1 MLFCIMLFCITSV
14 LYQIAPPSA
23 RGWPAASS
31 RIPRAEGEPRSGG
44 YRGAFSAQYERS
56 WRVLPVSGGVL
67 GAIFERARLFCER
80 AGIEPARVRVCRL
93 SALPSFYAA
102 SMSPSSFSSSH
113 VSSFRFTLIPPK
125 TDLSSLSTF
134 MTTCRSIARF
144 SARSSRLARDL
155 SSRRPAAVQSWLPCL
170 LLVLAIWYNAESLN
184 GVCRRIR

>member
-1 MLFCIMLFCITSV
+1 MRWKC
-14 LYQIAPPSA
+14 
-23 RGWPAASS
+23 SS
-31 RIPRAEGEPRSGG
+31 SQQP
-44 YRGAFSAQYERS
+44 AFSAQYERS
-56 WRVLPVSGGVL
+56 WRVLPVSGGVP

-102 SMSPSSFSSSH
+102 SISPSSFSSSY

-155 SSRRPAAVQSWLPCL
+155 SSSKSMSSIQCIAVHRFHAPVRADGLERMPCERCRVHAFFFLPHL
-170 LLVLAIWYNAESLN
+170 TNEIL
-184 GVCRRIR
+184 